1 MQSTDLSCT
10 MKRSEDGEKLVVA
23 SDDNDTAEEEISP
36 STMTG
41 EKLALSQSAV
51 SELCR
56 SNSTMDDRSR
66 GRCFSFFI
74 CPKTVGDEGGG
85 AEIAVDWG

>member
-1 MQSTDLSCT
+1 
-10 MKRSEDGEKLVVA
+10 MKRSEEEALVSA
-23 SDDNDTAEEEISP
+23 DNDDDDTAEEGEP

-41 EKLALSQSAV
+41 LELPQFKSAV

-56 SNSTMDDRSR
+56 SNSTMEDRSR

-74 CPKTVGDEGGG
+74 CPKTVGEEGDEGGE
-85 AEIAVDWG
+85 EIAVDWG